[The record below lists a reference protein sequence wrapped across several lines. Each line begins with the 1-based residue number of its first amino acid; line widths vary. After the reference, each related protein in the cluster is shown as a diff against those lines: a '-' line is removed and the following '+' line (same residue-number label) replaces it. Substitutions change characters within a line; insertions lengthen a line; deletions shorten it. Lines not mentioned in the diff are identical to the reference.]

1 MKKVIALILVT
12 LMVTT
17 PLAGCSS
24 SSEVAELRQEVENL
38 QSELS
43 QLKEQLSKTQSTALD
58 AELLETSTE
67 TFESEN
73 LETKPSDTTIP
84 NVTSDM
90 LDYLTTQ
97 LQSNYYEDWNDVA
110 TCDYATEEHL
120 LKVARKCATIEG
132 GSYEESWATSIAT
145 SICTNPA
152 TTGAVIKELSNSIWY
167 AVWNIAAEST
177 YADEEALI
185 AIARKC
191 ATIQGNSSK
200 ESWATSIATTI
211 CENHAVTNRVLK
223 ELANSNFTI
232 VTSIA
237 HEELEKMQ

>member
-43 QLKEQLSKTQSTALD
+43 QLKEQLSETQSTTLD
-58 AELLETSTE
+58 AESLEASTE
-67 TFESEN
+67 TFQ
-73 LETKPSDTTIP
+73 T
-84 NVTSDM
+84 VTSER
-90 LDYLTTQ
+90 LDYLTTR
-97 LQSNYYEDWNDVA
+97 LKSNYYEDWKDVV

-120 LKVARKCATIEG
+120 LTVAKKCATIKG
-132 GSYEESWATSIAT
+132 GSYEESWATRIAT
-145 SICTNPA
+145 RICTNPA

-167 AVWNIAAEST
+167 EVWNIAAKST

-185 AIARKC
+185 AIAKKC
-191 ATIQGNSSK
+191 ATIQGNSYR
-200 ESWATSIATTI
+200 ESLATNIAITI

-223 ELANSNFTI
+223 ELANSNFAT
-232 VTSIA
+232 VTTIA
-237 HEELEKMQ
+237 HEELEKMQW